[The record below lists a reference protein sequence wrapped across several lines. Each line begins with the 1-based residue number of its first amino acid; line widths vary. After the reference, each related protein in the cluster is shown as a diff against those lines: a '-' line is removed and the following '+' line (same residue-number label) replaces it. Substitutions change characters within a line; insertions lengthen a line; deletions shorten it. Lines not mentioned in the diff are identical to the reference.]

1 MVDPATN
8 GSYPTT
14 TQVTAYAHWSK
25 AGNCYLV
32 IGTRVNIHTW
42 WEVAKAPGAYR
53 MSRHTPIDAQMKL
66 SSTARTHKQQGLMA
80 RQQPW
85 TRVSRSVIILAS
97 LQGKTLHIHFRAM
110 WVVLTL
116 PVSAI
121 VAAES
126 PRLVVRYPMCI
137 DMRISY
143 VFCSKQYTCIYIY
156 I

>member
-1 MVDPATN
+1 MLTGQQGMAQN
-8 GSYPTT
+8 GD
-14 TQVTAYAHWSK
+14 WKKSK
-25 AGNCYLV
+25 LSNDEKLQHKVHIERLG
-32 IGTRVNIHTW
+32 IPW
-42 WEVAKAPGAYR
+42 
-53 MSRHTPIDAQMKL
+53 HTPIDAQMKL

-97 LQGKTLHIHFRAM
+97 LQGKTLHVRFRAM

-143 VFCSKQYTCIYIY
+143 VFCFKAIYMYINIY
-156 I
+156 NTNRI